1 MVRVLIALTALF
13 MASASQ
19 AFTVAPRATSF
30 TTVSTSTCSLFSTP
44 FNAAHAVTMLSLQA
58 TYLTQFKSS
67 PRATLSNI
75 GLQAMHSPTVRF
87 GLLTEQESAEIMAK
101 SLECADGEC
110 SIEDVENL
118 LSDLKEQQK
127 VLTGRLAEV
136 TQMISSLYG
145 VNKDD
150 ERKVDEVRE
159 TVRAIARLFLMGDKA
174 SGNDYPAL
182 SKPTGWTGDVG
193 KGATTAYDALPPK
206 KRKNPSP

>member
-30 TTVSTSTCSLFSTP
+30 TT
-44 FNAAHAVTMLSLQA
+44 
-58 TYLTQFKSS
+58 
-67 PRATLSNI
+67 
-75 GLQAMHSPTVRF
+75 AMHSPTVRF

-206 KRKNPSP
+206 KWKNPSP